1 MHWAHLPALEVSP
14 VSQRCFAAEAVSVL
28 TRTTKPGSSVDVQG
42 FLEGTFFVLTP

>member
-14 VSQRCFAAEAVSVL
+14 VSQRCLAAVSVL
-28 TRTTKPGSSVDVQG
+28 TCTTKPGSSVDVQG